1 MENPSS
7 SENPR
12 RNRARERHERRKNK
26 LTGTV
31 IPVNTSRQLRPSGG
45 FKLPQIRIPINW
57 LILYGMAG
65 AAFLLVVI
73 FLIGRLKNE
82 TPTVGTNAIWLGT
95 QYTYDTPDDVTVSD
109 LVQKLRDNRVG
120 VVYAWVG
127 LLQPNS
133 TWSEVAKFPQVEI
146 FVEQFNRLYPEA
158 ELYGW
163 LSIGAQGEDGNNRL
177 GDSNVQQ
184 LIADFSQ
191 RVVTDFGFDGL
202 VLNVVPVTGGDESY
216 LALLRK
222 IRGTIGEDISMAVA
236 VPPDWTPTDTD
247 LVIPQQIA
255 PGTVWPE
262 EYKQRVALLADQIVI
277 TGYNSGLDTA
287 ADYAAWV
294 AYQVQAFAGA
304 VAALDTTT
312 QILIGVPTYDAQPPM
327 HDPMVENVESAIQG
341 IRDGMTQAGDAA
353 SYISGIAI
361 YAEWQTTDSDWANIK
376 LLWAK

>member
-1 MENPSS
+1 MEETPS

-12 RNRARERHERRKNK
+12 RNRARERHERRKHK
-26 LTGTV
+26 QPTS
-31 IPVNTSRQLRPSGG
+31 IPSINTTRQLRPSGG
-45 FKLPQIRIPINW
+45 LKLPQIRIPVNW

-73 FLIGRLKNE
+73 FLIGRLKNDE
-82 TPTVGTNAIWLGT
+82 PTIGSNAIWLGT
-95 QYTYDTPDDVTVSD
+95 QYTYDVPDDAAVTE
-109 LVQKLRDNRVG
+109 LVEKLRDNRVG
-120 VVYAWVG
+120 IVYAWVG

-133 TWSEVAKFPQVEI
+133 TWSEVAKFPQVEA
-146 FVEQFNRLYPEA
+146 FVEQFKRLYPEA

-177 GDSNVQQ
+177 GDANVQQ
-184 LIADFSQ
+184 IVADFSQ
-191 RVVTDFGFDGL
+191 RVVSDFGFDGL
-202 VLNVVPVTGGDESY
+202 ALNVLPVTGGDESY
-216 LALLRK
+216 LGLLRK
-222 IRGTIGEDISMAVA
+222 IRATIGEDVQMAVA
-236 VPPDWTPTDTD
+236 VPPDWTPTDANI
-247 LVIPQQIA
+247 VIPQQIA

-262 EYKQRVALLADQIVI
+262 EYKQRVALLADQIVV
-277 TGYNSGLDTA
+277 TGYSSGLDTS

-294 AYQVQAFAGA
+294 AYQVQVFAGA

-327 HDPMVENVESAIQG
+327 HDPAVENVQSAIQG
-341 IRDGMTQAGDAA
+341 IRDGMIQAGEAS

-376 LLWAK
+376 LLWAN

>member
-1 MENPSS
+1 METPSS

-12 RNRARERHERRKNK
+12 RNRARERHERRKHK
-26 LTGTV
+26 LPITT
-31 IPVNTSRQLRPSGG
+31 PVNTSRQLKPSGG
-45 FKLPQIRIPINW
+45 FKIPQIRIPVNW

-82 TPTVGTNAIWLGT
+82 TPTIGNNAIWLGT
-95 QYTYDTPDDVTVSD
+95 QYTYDTPDDAQVTE
-109 LVQKLRDNRVG
+109 LVQKLRDNQVG
-120 VVYAWVG
+120 IVYAWVG
-127 LLQPNS
+127 LLQPNNA
-133 TWSEVAKFPQVEI
+133 WSEVAKFNQVET
-146 FVEQFNRLYPEA
+146 FAEQIKRLYPEVQ
-158 ELYGW
+158 LYGW

-177 GDSNVQQ
+177 GDANLQQ
-184 LIADFSQ
+184 LVADFSL
-191 RVVTDFGFDGL
+191 RVVTDFGFDG
-202 VLNVVPVTGGDESY
+202 VALNVVPITGSDENY
-216 LALLRK
+216 LGLLRK
-222 IRGTIGEDISMAVA
+222 IRGTIGEDMPMAVA

-247 LVIPQQIA
+247 IALPSQIA

-262 EYKQRVALLADQIVI
+262 EYKQRVALLADQIVV

-287 ADYAAWV
+287 EDYATWV

-304 VAALDTTT
+304 MAALDTTT

-327 HDPMVENVESAIQG
+327 HDPAVENVQSAIQG
-341 IRDGMTQAGDAA
+341 IRDGMTQAGEAA

-376 LLWAK
+376 LLWVR